1 VTTQIR
7 HGLTNLPFHS
17 PVTHGFTEFD
27 LEIQD
32 GKVTKAKPI
41 LGSMHR
47 GAEKLFESR
56 DYRQI
61 LSLAN
66 RHEWLGSFAGEL
78 GVSQL
83 IEDALGIEVPVAA
96 QWLRTYL
103 IEYTRVTSHLAFLA
117 GFPWVDKTIDQL
129 LRENRELWINH
140 IANYTG
146 NRMHVMVSRIG
157 GLSHAPTQSWLN
169 QTSQLVA
176 KTQSLLSE
184 LDEQIQN
191 ELDKFRDVGKLSN
204 TEAIEYAVSGPVAR
218 ASGYQIDLRPTA
230 RGLKYGELSPAI
242 HSINT
247 GDVSGRINQLVNE
260 VMQSLNWL
268 IELDPKCGEQLDQE
282 LDVLLPKVL
291 RVPEG
296 VYQHDLETPLG
307 VASWLLVSH
316 NDKMPH
322 RLKLRPASLHTL
334 LATEKVLV
342 GVDLEMLDAVIASM
356 PFISG
361 DVDR

>member
-1 VTTQIR
+1 MTTQIR

-27 LEIQD
+27 LEVHD
-32 GKVTKAKPI
+32 GKVSNAKPI
-41 LGSMHR
+41 IGSMHR

-78 GVSQL
+78 GVAQL
-83 IEDALGIEVPVAA
+83 VEDALGIEVPIAA

-103 IEYTRVTSHLAFLA
+103 LEYTRVTSHLAFIA
-117 GFPWVDKTIDQL
+117 GFPWVDKAISQAV
-129 LRENRELWINH
+129 RENRELWINH
-140 IANYTG
+140 IAQFTG

-157 GLSHAPTQSWLN
+157 GISHAPTASWIN
-169 QTSQLVA
+169 QTNELVS
-176 KTQSLLSE
+176 KTQTLLE
-184 LDEQIQN
+184 QLNTQIQN
-191 ELDKFRDVGKLSN
+191 ELEKYKDVGKL
-204 TEAIEYAVSGPVAR
+204 TYADAVEFAVSGPVAR
-218 ASGYQIDLRPTA
+218 AAGYQIDLRQTA
-230 RGLKYGELSPAI
+230 RGLKYSELSPTK
-242 HSINT
+242 HSINS
-247 GDVSGRINQLVNE
+247 GDVPGRINQLLAEITQALV
-260 VMQSLNWL
+260 WL
-268 IELDPKCGEQLDQE
+268 TELEPIVVQQLTEQ

-296 VYQHDLETPLG
+296 VYHHDLETPLG
-307 VASWLLVSH
+307 IASWLLVSH
-316 NDKMPH
+316 NDKMPY
-322 RLKLRPASLHTL
+322 RLKLRPASLSTL

-342 GVDLEMLDAVIASM
+342 GVSLENVDAVIASM

>member
-1 VTTQIR
+1 
-7 HGLTNLPFHS
+7 
-17 PVTHGFTEFD
+17 
-27 LEIQD
+27 
-32 GKVTKAKPI
+32 
-41 LGSMHR
+41 MHR

-78 GVSQL
+78 GVAQL
-83 IEDALGIEVPVAA
+83 IEDALGIEVPNAA
-96 QWLRTYL
+96 QWIRTYL
-103 IEYTRVTSHLAFLA
+103 LEYTRITSHLAFLA
-117 GFPWVDKTIDQL
+117 GFPWVDKTIDQT

-146 NRMHVMVSRIG
+146 NRMHVMVCRIG
-157 GLSHAPTQSWLN
+157 GLSHAPTQSWLD
-169 QTSQLVA
+169 QTQELIS
-176 KTQSLLSE
+176 KTDTLLTE
-184 LDEQIQN
+184 LDTKIQN
-191 ELDKFRDVGKLSN
+191 ELEKYREIGKLSY
-204 TEAIEYAVSGPVAR
+204 ADVIDYAVSGPVAR
-218 ASGYQIDLRPTA
+218 ASGSQIDLRSAA
-230 RGLKYGELSPAI
+230 RGLKYQQLSLAS
-242 HSINT
+242 HSINS
-247 GDVSGRINQLVNE
+247 GDVNGRINQLLNE
-260 VMQSLNWL
+260 VRQSLNWL
-268 IELDPKCGEQLDQE
+268 TELDLDCRAQIDQE

-296 VYQHDLETPLG
+296 VYEHALETPLG

-342 GVDLEMLDAVIASM
+342 GVEVEMVDLVIASM